1 MSSYEVIS
9 AIILLAAVFAYINF
23 RFIKWPGTI
32 GIMALSLIFSVV
44 IAFSGSF
51 FPLFSSYVISA
62 VSSVNFQKVLME
74 IMLSFLLFA
83 GAMHIN
89 LTELKKVRLSVITMA
104 SVGILISTAL
114 IGLFTFLLFRFFDF
128 DIPLIYCLVFGA
140 LISPTDP
147 VAVLGILK
155 ESKISKSLE
164 LKISGESLFNDGVAV
179 VLFIGLSE
187 IAVRGIETV
196 SVSDVAL
203 LFLQEAGGGI
213 AFGLMLGYIG
223 FWSLRSIDNY
233 NIEVLI
239 TVALVMAGYTLANHI
254 HISGPLAIVVAGILT
269 GNKAKKLAMSDL
281 TRDYLTKFWE
291 LIDEILN
298 AILFLLI
305 GLEMLVIKTSNT
317 LLSLSLL
324 VILLVLIS
332 RWISVS
338 LPTLFLRRYITL
350 EKHTLTILTWG
361 GLRGGIS
368 VALALSLP
376 EALFR
381 NEFVQI
387 TYVVVVF
394 SILVQGLTIG
404 KLAARLAGAQSQR

>member
-9 AIILLAAVFAYINF
+9 ALILLAAVFAYINF
-23 RFIKWPGTI
+23 RFIKWPATI
-32 GIMALSLIFSVV
+32 GIMALSLMFSVI
-44 IAFSGSF
+44 IAFSGGF
-51 FPLFSSYVISA
+51 FPSFSSYVVSA
-62 VSSVNFQKVLME
+62 VSSVNFQKILME

-83 GAMHIN
+83 GAMHID
-89 LTELKKVRLSVITMA
+89 LTELKKVRLSVMTLA
-104 SVGILISTAL
+104 TVGILISTAL
-114 IGLFTFLLFRFFDF
+114 IGLFSSTLFGLFDIH
-128 DIPLIYCLVFGA
+128 IPLIYCLVFGA

-155 ESKISKSLE
+155 QSKISKPLE

-187 IAVRGIETV
+187 IAARGIETV
-196 SVSDVAL
+196 SASDIAL

-213 AFGLMLGYIG
+213 VFGLVLGYIG

-269 GNKAKKLAMSDL
+269 GNKAKALAMSDL
-281 TRDYLTKFWE
+281 TKDYLTKFWE

-317 LLSLSLL
+317 LLLL
-324 VILLVLIS
+324 GLIMIFLVLLA

-338 LPTLFLRRYITL
+338 LPSIFIRKHITI

-376 EALFR
+376 ETMHR

-387 TYVVVVF
+387 TYVIVVF

-404 KLAARLAGAQSQR
+404 KLASRLVGTG

>member
-23 RFIKWPGTI
+23 RFIKCPGTI

-51 FPLFSSYVISA
+51 FPLFSSYVVSA